1 MDNSQTVHQTFA
13 KRLKG
18 LREAAGLTQQD
29 LAEQLQYSRGSIS
42 YYENCERVPDIVFLM
57 TVSKFFDVGPHFLLG
72 FSNNQTIS
80 NEDIGARFGLT
91 DTAIEILEGMP
102 ISNYGAFI
110 SAFIEHPDFPKLL
123 HCMESYT
130 KESVLDENDLHHFH
144 DRFEFRHF
152 QLSRI
157 FVAIL
162 RDLNDEYIPCGRTLT
177 ALDNINYED
186 LQRFLA
192 AKQEHVRAENIR
204 ILKEFASERT
214 ADRLAANQ
222 ALTEEFETWS
232 AQDKANQKA
241 RTAAQKYAAYVDS
254 SKGEK

>member
-1 MDNSQTVHQTFA
+1 MDNSQTVRQTFA
-13 KRLKG
+13 ERLKG

-57 TVSKFFDVGPHFLLG
+57 TVSNFFNVGPHFLLG

-102 ISNYGAFI
+102 ISHYGAFI
-110 SAFIEHPDFPKLL
+110 SAFIEHPYFPKLL
-123 HCMESYT
+123 HCMETYT
-130 KESVLDENDLHHFH
+130 KELVLDENDIHHFH

-157 FVAIL
+157 FVDIL

-177 ALDNINYED
+177 APDNINPEE
-186 LQRFLA
+186 LRRFYA
-192 AKQEHVRAENIR
+192 AKQEYKRSETIR
-204 ILKEFASERT
+204 IIKELASEH
-214 ADRLAANQ
+214 AANRLAANQ
-222 ALTEEFETWS
+222 AFTEEFETWL
-232 AQDKANQKA
+232 AQDQSNQNA
-241 RTAAQKYAAYVDS
+241 RNAAQNYAAYIDS
-254 SKGEK
+254 SKGGK